1 MPSRRTFLLS
11 SGLTAAMSRSAT
23 GANDRIR
30 MGVLGTGTRGSYMAT
45 VLAPNADCEI
55 VAMCDVYKR
64 NLDQAAA
71 KLEAKVETYPDY
83 RRVLERK
90 DIDAVFIATPDH
102 WHGPLTIQACEA
114 GKDVYVEKPVSNS
127 IEVGWKMIEAAQKYK
142 RVVQVGLQQRSWDH
156 FQQCV
161 KMVQDGKFGTIFHAG
176 LHWNGHYTRPVE
188 QPQEPPAD
196 LDWELFQGPAP
207 HVPYTPGRQRSWRS
221 FYDYGGGIIT
231 DQGVHIGDV
240 VHWALNVREPRTVSA
255 SAQYVTVQRPERDQ
269 PPDSFVITWQYDRFV
284 MSFTNAYMP
293 IPEFD
298 NTQGNY
304 FFGTLGTL
312 HVNRVSYTLR
322 PLPQRGGQ
330 PGAPFEAV
338 NQMFRYVGGP
348 SDAAHVRNFLDC
360 VKSRQKPL
368 TDIETGFY
376 SSLPLLL
383 GVLAVRYGKTYTWN
397 GKEAIAVSA

>member
-11 SGLTAAMSRSAT
+11 SGLTAAMSRSAM

-64 NLDQAAA
+64 NLDRAAA
-71 KLEAKVETYPDY
+71 KLETKVETYSDY

-161 KMVQDGKFGTIFHAG
+161 QMVQDGKFGTIFHAG

-196 LDWELFQGPAP
+196 LIGNCSRARRRMSLTRRGGRGVGAASTTTAGESSGRAHRRRRALGSGRARTP
-207 HVPYTPGRQRSWRS
+207 HRQR
-221 FYDYGGGIIT
+221 FG
-231 DQGVHIGDV
+231 
-240 VHWALNVREPRTVSA
+240 AVRHG
-255 SAQYVTVQRPERDQ
+255 QCPERDH
-269 PPDSFVITWQYDRFV
+269 RF
-284 MSFTNAYMP
+284 
-293 IPEFD
+293 
-298 NTQGNY
+298 
-304 FFGTLGTL
+304 
-312 HVNRVSYTLR
+312 LR
-322 PLPQRGGQ
+322 
-330 PGAPFEAV
+330 
-338 NQMFRYVGGP
+338 
-348 SDAAHVRNFLDC
+348 DH
-360 VKSRQKPL
+360 
-368 TDIETGFY
+368 
-376 SSLPLLL
+376 
-383 GVLAVRYGKTYTWN
+383 LAV
-397 GKEAIAVSA
+397 

>member
-1 MPSRRTFLLS
+1 M
-11 SGLTAAMSRSAT
+11 
-23 GANDRIR
+23 
-30 MGVLGTGTRGSYMAT
+30 
-45 VLAPNADCEI
+45 
-55 VAMCDVYKR
+55 
-64 NLDQAAA
+64 
-71 KLEAKVETYPDY
+71 
-83 RRVLERK
+83 LERK

-127 IEVGWKMIEAAQKYK
+127 IEVGWKMIEAAQKRK
-142 RVVQVGLQQRSWDH
+142 HVVQVGLQQRSWDH

-188 QPQEPPAD
+188 QPQEPPSD

-240 VHWALNVREPRTVSA
+240 VHWALGVREPRTVSA
-255 SAQYVTVQRPERDQ
+255 STQYVTVQRPERDQ
-269 PPDSFVITWQYDRFV
+269 PPDSFVITWQYDKFV

-312 HVNRVSYTLR
+312 HVNRISYTLR
-322 PLPQRGGQ
+322 PLPRRGPAGGQ
-330 PGAPFEAV
+330 PGAPLKRSTRCSATWGDRPTRR
-338 NQMFRYVGGP
+338 MC
-348 SDAAHVRNFLDC
+348 A
-360 VKSRQKPL
+360 
-368 TDIETGFY
+368 I
-376 SSLPLLL
+376 SST
-383 GVLAVRYGKTYTWN
+383 A
-397 GKEAIAVSA
+397 